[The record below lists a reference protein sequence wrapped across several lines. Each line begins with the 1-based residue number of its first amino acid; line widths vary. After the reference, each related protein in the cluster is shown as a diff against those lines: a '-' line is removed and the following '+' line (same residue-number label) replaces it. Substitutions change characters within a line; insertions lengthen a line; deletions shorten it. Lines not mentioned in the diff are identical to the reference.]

1 MRKLHLLMAAMG
13 ASILL
18 LLTACGSNGVP
29 DAKNWDLEDFSYID
43 QEGEA
48 FSKSDLKGKVW
59 VADFIFTSCE
69 TVCLPMTSNMT
80 KLQQQLK
87 DEGIQDVEFVS
98 FSVDP
103 EIDKPDVLKKFGDQF
118 NVDYGNWHFLTG
130 YGQEEIEQFALDN
143 FKTIVKKPE
152 TEDQV
157 IHGTSFFLMDQEE
170 RSSWIIQVCRIFR
183 LMKSL
188 SILKFYRII
197 EQVK

>member
-1 MRKLHLLMAAMG
+1 MRKLRLRMAAMG

-43 QEGEA
+43 QKGKA

-59 VADFIFTSCE
+59 VADFIFTSCK

-87 DEGIQDVEFVS
+87 DEGISDVEFVS

-103 EIDKPDVLKKFGDQF
+103 EIDKPDVLKKYGDQF
-118 NVDYGNWHFLTG
+118 NVDYSNWHFLTG
-130 YGQEEIEQFALDN
+130 YGQEEIEQFARDN
-143 FKTIVKKPE
+143 FKLIVKKPE
-152 TEDQV
+152 TGDQV
-157 IHGTSFFLMDQEE
+157 IHGTSFFLIDQKGKIMKDYTGLQDIPFDE
-170 RSSWIIQVCRIFR
+170 IIKHI
-183 LMKSL
+183 K
-188 SILKFYRII
+188 ILQNY
-197 EQVK
+197 

>member
-43 QEGEA
+43 QEGKP

-87 DEGIQDVEFVS
+87 DEGISDVEFVS

-118 NVDYGNWHFLTG
+118 NVDYSNWHFLTG
-130 YGQEEIEQFALDN
+130 YGQEEIEQFARDN
-143 FKTIVKKPE
+143 FNLIVKKPE

-157 IHGTSFFLMDQEE
+157 IHGTSFFLIDQEGKIMKDYTGLQDIPFDE
-170 RSSWIIQVCRIFR
+170 IIKHI
-183 LMKSL
+183 K
-188 SILKFYRII
+188 ILQNY
-197 EQVK
+197 

>member
-1 MRKLHLLMAAMG
+1 MRKLHVLMAAMG

-43 QEGEA
+43 QDGKP

-69 TVCLPMTSNMT
+69 TVCPPMTSNMS

-87 DEGIQDVEFVS
+87 DEGVEDVEFVS

-103 EIDKPDVLKKFGDQF
+103 EIDKPEVMKKYGNQF
-118 NVDYGNWHFLTG
+118 NVDYRNWHFLTG

-143 FKTIVKKPE
+143 FKTLVKKPE
-152 TEDQV
+152 KEDQV
-157 IHGTSFFLMDQEE
+157 IHGTSFFLMDQEGK
-170 RSSWIIQVCRIFR
+170 IIRDYTGLQDIPFEDII
-183 LMKSL
+183 KHIK
-188 SILKFYRII
+188 ILQNY
-197 EQVK
+197 

>member
-1 MRKLHLLMAAMG
+1 MRKLRLRMAAMG

-43 QEGEA
+43 QEGKA

-59 VADFIFTSCE
+59 VADFIFTSCK

-87 DEGIQDVEFVS
+87 DEGISDVEFVS

-103 EIDKPDVLKKFGDQF
+103 EIDKPDVLKKYGDQF
-118 NVDYGNWHFLTG
+118 NVDYSNWHFLTG
-130 YGQEEIEQFALDN
+130 YGQEEIEQFARDN
-143 FKTIVKKPE
+143 FKLIVKKPE
-152 TEDQV
+152 TGDQV
-157 IHGTSFFLMDQEE
+157 IHGTSFFLIDQEGKIMKDYTGLQDIPFDE
-170 RSSWIIQVCRIFR
+170 IIKHI
-183 LMKSL
+183 K
-188 SILKFYRII
+188 ILQNY
-197 EQVK
+197 

>member
-1 MRKLHLLMAAMG
+1 MRKLHVLMAAMG

-18 LLTACGSNGVP
+18 LLTACGSSGVP
-29 DAKNWDLEDFSYID
+29 EAKNWDLEDFSYID
-43 QEGEA
+43 QDGKP

-69 TVCLPMTSNMT
+69 TVCLPMTSNMS

-87 DEGIQDVEFVS
+87 DEGIEDVEFVS

-118 NVDYGNWHFLTG
+118 NVDYKNWHFLTG
-130 YGQEEIEQFALDN
+130 YGQGEIEQFALDN

-152 TEDQV
+152 KEDQV
-157 IHGTSFFLMDQEE
+157 IHGTSFFLMDQDGK
-170 RSSWIIQVCRIFR
+170 IIRDYTGLQDIPFED
-183 LMKSL
+183 MIKHIK
-188 SILKFYRII
+188 ILQNY
-197 EQVK
+197 

>member
-1 MRKLHLLMAAMG
+1 MRKLQLLMAAMG

-29 DAKNWDLEDFSYID
+29 DAKNWDLEGFSYID
-43 QEGEA
+43 QEGKP

-87 DEGIQDVEFVS
+87 DEGIKDVEFVS

-152 TEDQV
+152 AEDQV
-157 IHGTSFFLMDQEE
+157 IHGTSFFLIDQEGK
-170 RSSWIIQVCRIFR
+170 IIMDYTGLQDIPFDEII
-183 LMKSL
+183 KHIK
-188 SILKFYRII
+188 ILQNY
-197 EQVK
+197 

>member
-43 QEGEA
+43 QEGKA

-59 VADFIFTSCE
+59 VADFIFTNCE

-87 DEGIQDVEFVS
+87 DEGISDVEFVS

-103 EIDKPDVLKKFGDQF
+103 EIDKPDVLKKYGDQF
-118 NVDYGNWHFLTG
+118 NVDYSNWHFLTG
-130 YGQEEIEQFALDN
+130 YGQEEIEQFARDN
-143 FKTIVKKPE
+143 FKLIVKKPE
-152 TEDQV
+152 AEDQV
-157 IHGTSFFLMDQEE
+157 IHGTSFFLIDQEGKIMKDYTGLQDIPFDE
-170 RSSWIIQVCRIFR
+170 IIKHI
-183 LMKSL
+183 K
-188 SILKFYRII
+188 ILQNY
-197 EQVK
+197 

>member
-1 MRKLHLLMAAMG
+1 MRKLRLRMAAMG

-43 QEGEA
+43 QEGKA

-59 VADFIFTSCE
+59 VADFIFTSCK

-87 DEGIQDVEFVS
+87 DEGISDVEFVS

-103 EIDKPDVLKKFGDQF
+103 EIDKPDVLKKYGDQF
-118 NVDYGNWHFLTG
+118 NVDYSNWHFLTG
-130 YGQEEIEQFALDN
+130 YGQEEIERFARDN
-143 FKTIVKKPE
+143 FKLIVKKPE
-152 TEDQV
+152 TGDQV
-157 IHGTSFFLMDQEE
+157 IHGTSFFLIDQKGKIMKDYTGLQDIPFDE
-170 RSSWIIQVCRIFR
+170 IIKHI
-183 LMKSL
+183 K
-188 SILKFYRII
+188 ILQNY
-197 EQVK
+197 